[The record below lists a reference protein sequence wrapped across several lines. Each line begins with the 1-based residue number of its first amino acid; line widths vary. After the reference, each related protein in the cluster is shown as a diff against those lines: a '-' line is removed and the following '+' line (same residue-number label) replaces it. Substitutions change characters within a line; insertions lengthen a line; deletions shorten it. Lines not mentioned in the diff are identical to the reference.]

1 MLYSFSMGRICQWSF
16 IPVACMGLQPIYG
29 ITAINGIAPAFVLFY
44 QCLFRSSDCHVVI
57 RGTTMANLGLSVP
70 KVASLCHQSPQAA
83 SKVCCIAMAM
93 KSNSQMKTMK
103 GATMK
108 PMKAI
113 KLKAMKAMKL
123 KAEACHQEPEDC
135 HEEQNHGPW
144 PIHPGSCLPNQQLP
158 MGVAPQDLGPTQ
170 VCHVWQAMGAH
181 GDGQGD
187 PSKDVAAIHE
197 GQLKPLT
204 KWWPTETQPLPPWPA
219 WPIPARRKNDVPPW
233 LCCQLVSL
241 YCITATM
248 ALHPP
253 VSCSHS
259 IALQRC
265 LFHSEVCLWN
275 DSHLHS
281 SFHILVSSIAA
292 THFLCVWPLC
302 CHFVALHLPFCGIS
316 FSLFPTCWP
325 GPLVMLCMGSCLDH
339 QGTSSPLSTSEL
351 TSHAKVGHRWP
362 LPHRAT
368 QPKIHGH
375 RLQWPICLPVSWMN
389 EVSDG
394 FM

>member
-1 MLYSFSMGRICQWSF
+1 MVFHTCSLH
-16 IPVACMGLQPIYG
+16 G
-29 ITAINGIAPAFVLFY
+29 ITANLWHYSHQWHCTSICFILPMFVQKQWLPCCNQGNNY
-44 QCLFRSSDCHVVI
+44 GQPC
-57 RGTTMANLGLSVP
+57 LSVP

-83 SKVCCIAMAM
+83 SKLCCIAMAM

-113 KLKAMKAMKL
+113 KLKAMKAMKLKAMKAMKL